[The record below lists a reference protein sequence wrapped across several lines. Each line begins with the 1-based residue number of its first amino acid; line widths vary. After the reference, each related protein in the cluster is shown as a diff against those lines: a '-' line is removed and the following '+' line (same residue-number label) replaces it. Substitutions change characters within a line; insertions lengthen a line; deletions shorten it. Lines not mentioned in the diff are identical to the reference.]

1 MKFSSKTE
9 VEHLFK
15 AWLALSIAFS
25 IALFDFGPNFLKGI
39 FISCIVVGTGF
50 LLHELAH
57 KLLAQKY
64 GCFAEFRAN
73 MNMLIFAILLSFT
86 GIILAAPGAVMIKGV
101 VDKRKNGLISA
112 AGPATNFALALIFFI
127 LLYFEVFEMIS
138 KYGFMINTWIG
149 FFNLIP
155 FGIFDGYKIMK
166 WSKTVYA
173 FMVFIAVSL
182 FLLQSFI

>member
-15 AWLALSIAFS
+15 AWLAISIAFS
-25 IALFDFGPNFLKGI
+25 IALFGFGPEFLKGI
-39 FISCIVVGTGF
+39 LISAVTVGVGF

-57 KLLAQKY
+57 KLVAQRH

-86 GIILAAPGAVMIKGV
+86 GIILAAPGAVMIKGA

-112 AGPATNFALALIFFI
+112 AGPATNLVLAVVFFF
-127 LLYFEVFEMIS
+127 LLMLGLFESIS
-138 KYGFMINTWIG
+138 KYGFMINAWLG

-155 FGIFDGYKIMK
+155 FGIFDGYKVMK
-166 WSKTVYA
+166 WNKAVYA
-173 FMVFIAVSL
+173 LMVLVAV
-182 FLLQSFI
+182 FLLVVQGFV

>member
-9 VEHLFK
+9 IEHLFK
-15 AWLALSIAFS
+15 AWLAISIAFS
-25 IALFDFGPNFLKGI
+25 IALFGFGSEFLKGI
-39 FISCIVVGTGF
+39 LISALTVGIGF

-57 KLLAQKY
+57 KLVAQRY

-86 GIILAAPGAVMIKGV
+86 GIILAAPGAVMIRGAVNKQ
-101 VDKRKNGLISA
+101 KNGLISA
-112 AGPATNFALALIFFI
+112 AGPATNLVLAFVFFI
-127 LLYFEVFEMIS
+127 MLNIGLFTSIS
-138 KYGFMINTWIG
+138 KYGFMINAWIG

-166 WSKTVYA
+166 WSKAVYA
-173 FMVFIAVSL
+173 LMVSVAVSL
-182 FLLQSFI
+182 LLLQSFI